1 MQSDHGSTSRYSTH
15 ILLSTHYQLPL
26 KSLVT
31 HSASVLVAVTHA
43 SLSRLHSFSPAC
55 RTAANNYLRVHFI
68 LSNSLPGVYDPSA
81 VLNINQFIHGCRR
94 LETTSEVITTKILT
108 KLRNNNKTRKQQV
121 NTMNPKYTN

>member
-68 LSNSLPGVYDPSA
+68 LSNSLASPAYTTHLLS
-81 VLNINQFIHGCRR
+81 LTSINSFTDVEEWPQ
-94 LETTSEVITTKILT
+94 LQK
-108 KLRNNNKTRKQQV
+108 
-121 NTMNPKYTN
+121 